1 MCYLD
6 PGYGSDLDNQTV
18 HDIIMDMSPENARA
32 YREELKKENPETYEG
47 FVWWEEK
54 MGYDTE

>member
-32 YREELKKENPETYEG
+32 YRE
-47 FVWWEEK
+47 
-54 MGYDTE
+54 